1 MVRATAGTTVRGDCP
16 GRLSGATVRG
26 VVGPGTTLPAVATS
40 LDLRFLLSADDVGGL
55 PVSPAEVAVAGRSNV
70 GKSTLLN
77 ALAGSTSLARTSK
90 TPGRTRLLNCFVTPT
105 GATVV
110 DLPGY
115 GYAKVAATERAA
127 WRRRMESYLLEREP
141 EVTTL
146 LLIDGEVGPTS
157 LDQEMLAWLRTH
169 DLAFHIVATKHDKV
183 RSSKRERR
191 RRDLAGG
198 CAVDPRDVLW
208 VSAERGTNVGRLRE
222 LVRGLLTPGATS

>member
-1 MVRATAGTTVRGDCP
+1 M
-16 GRLSGATVRG
+16 
-26 VVGPGTTLPAVATS
+26 GPGTTLPAVATS

-55 PVSPAEVAVAGRSNV
+55 PASPAEVAVAGRSNV

-127 WRRRMESYLLEREP
+127 WQRRTERYLLEREP
-141 EVTTL
+141 AVTTL
-146 LLIDGEVGPTS
+146 LLVDGEVGPTS
-157 LDQEMLAWLRTH
+157 LDQEMLVWLRTH
-169 DLAFHIVATKHDKV
+169 EVAFHIVATKHDKV
-183 RSSKRERR
+183 RSSQRERR
-191 RRDLAGG
+191 RRDLAAG
-198 CAVDPRDVLW
+198 CALDPREVLW

-222 LVRGLLTPGATS
+222 LVRGLLAPGATG